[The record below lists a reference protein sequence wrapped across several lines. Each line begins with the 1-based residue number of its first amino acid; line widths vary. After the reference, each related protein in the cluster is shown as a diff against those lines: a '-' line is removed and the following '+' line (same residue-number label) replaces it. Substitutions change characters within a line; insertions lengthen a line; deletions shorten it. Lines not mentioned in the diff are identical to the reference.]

1 MKKKSILFLLLGIT
15 ALLIIYGG
23 CLTKCV
29 KVRTE
34 TEGEIHSPEY
44 ETLPVYEPEEYVEPP
59 IDSLSKVFIEDFTQA
74 VRQNNRSAIAKMI
87 AYPLYQPYPLHDIA
101 NEREF
106 IKHYNRIF
114 PKSLLQRLDT
124 STMDDWSQV
133 GWRGIMFCNGHIW
146 IDLFDSG
153 VKIRTVNSDI
163 DDNPQLY
170 TDLENARQKER
181 TLLGITDTHIIPFAC
196 YLSKDSTTLIH
207 FTHDTVDGESYVT
220 IYYNNQKIDWNLQTN
235 SQMQL
240 RCSHEI
246 QGSCA
251 NDFYKATFDNDTI
264 EIWDMNCGGFDD
276 NEEYAYGFHVI
287 ADTTSQD
294 KNLLDT
300 IGTRY
305 NSDLNEYGYFAL
317 RPMYLQEIIQPCNH

>member
-1 MKKKSILFLLLGIT
+1 MKKKSILYLLLGIT
-15 ALLIIYGG
+15 ALLIICGG

-34 TEGEIHSPEY
+34 TVGEIHFPEY
-44 ETLPVYEPEEYVEPP
+44 ETLQLYEHEEYIEPP

-87 AYPLYQPYPLHDIA
+87 TYPLSQPYPLQDIA
-101 NEREF
+101 NEKEF

-207 FTHDTVDGESYVT
+207 FTHDTVDGESYTT
-220 IYYNNQKIDWNLQTN
+220 IYYNSHQIDWKLQAN
-235 SQMQL
+235 SQLKL

-251 NDFYKATFDNDTI
+251 NDFYKATLDNDTI

-276 NEEYAYGFHVI
+276 HEEYAYGFHVI
-287 ADTTSQD
+287 ADTTSQE

-300 IGTRY
+300 IGTQY

-317 RPMYLQEIIQPCNH
+317 QPMYLQETVFVQ